1 MKTIIAGS
9 RDIVD
14 YGLVKEAMNRIPW
27 EVSEIVSGKAKGVD
41 SLGERW
47 ASENNI
53 SIKSFPADWETYGK
67 SAGPIRNAQM
77 AKYADALVAI
87 WDGKSRGTSNM
98 INEAKELGLKVVI
111 FLESELR
118 DKKGSNPIKNNPV
131 FGKEAEE
138 RAKGNKGSLAT
149 KNISFNGKNLVVY
162 EDESK
167 NHPMIGILI
176 ELVNEVQ
183 KLKGLHEQ

>member
-9 RDIVD
+9 RDITD
-14 YGLVKEAMNRIPW
+14 YGLVKEAMSRVNW
-27 EVSEIVSGKAKGVD
+27 EITQIVSGAARGID
-41 SLGERW
+41 ALGERW

-53 SIKSFPADWETYGK
+53 SIESFPADWDTYGK
-67 SAGPIRNAQM
+67 AAGHIRNAQM

-98 INEAKELGLKVVI
+98 INEAKELGLKVVV
-111 FLESELR
+111 FLENELR

-138 RAKGNKGSLAT
+138 RSRGERGSLAT
-149 KNISFNGKNLVVY
+149 KTLEFNGKRLVVY

-167 NHPMIGILI
+167 NHPMVNIVI
-176 ELVNEVQ
+176 ELVNEIQ
-183 KLKGLHEQ
+183 LLKKGNI